1 MENTPSFE
9 EKFLKE
15 LESYV
20 SVEKK
25 KHKNLHENH
34 RKRLDAKAERIGFD
48 FLELHEQ
55 LEEILYVTI
64 PRGDTNGIAH
74 ALLDKFG
81 TLRGVLTA
89 EVSELEKVKGVG
101 RRTAV
106 FLSQL
111 NSIAGLIVR
120 NQTDEKVALDTSE
133 KIGKFISSYYIG
145 KEIETSYMFN
155 LDSNRRVKSVIK
167 ISEGVSDETYIYPQT
182 VAKNAVRYGA
192 NMVIISHNHPGGTME
207 PSPQDIE
214 ITKSVE
220 YALASV
226 GVSLLDSVIV
236 ADGECFSL
244 RENGFF
250 YKLRWS

>member
-1 MENTPSFE
+1 M
-9 EKFLKE
+9 
-15 LESYV
+15 
-20 SVEKK
+20 
-25 KHKNLHENH
+25 
-34 RKRLDAKAERIGFD
+34 
-48 FLELHEQ
+48 
-55 LEEILYVTI
+55 
-64 PRGDTNGIAH
+64 
-74 ALLDKFG
+74 
-81 TLRGVLTA
+81 
-89 EVSELEKVKGVG
+89 
-101 RRTAV
+101 
-106 FLSQL
+106 
-111 NSIAGLIVR
+111 R

-192 NMVIISHNHPGGTME
+192 NMAIISHNHPGGTME